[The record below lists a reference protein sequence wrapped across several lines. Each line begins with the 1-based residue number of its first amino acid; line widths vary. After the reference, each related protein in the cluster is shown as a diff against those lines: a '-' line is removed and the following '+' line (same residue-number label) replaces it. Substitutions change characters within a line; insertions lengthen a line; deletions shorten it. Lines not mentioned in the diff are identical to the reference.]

1 MKIDRLIGILTI
13 LLQRE
18 KVTAPELAKRFEV
31 SRRTINRDI
40 EDICKAGIP
49 LVTTQGYGGGIAI
62 AQGYKIEKTFF
73 TQEEL
78 QAVLAGV
85 RGVDSVSASACLESL
100 RDKLAGANPRVE
112 AEDTILIDL
121 SAHDQ
126 ASLAWK
132 IETIRRSIR
141 ARQTLCFS
149 YFYQKGET
157 RRTIE
162 PYRLLFKWSDWYVL
176 GYCLDRQAFR
186 LFKLRRLWALNSQG
200 TPFAPRHIPQ
210 AELDFDRYFQ
220 AEPIHLSALFDTCEK
235 YRLIEEYGV
244 NCFTQGEDGLRFEW
258 DFVSYPNM
266 REWILSFGRRV
277 RVLAPRRLIDDCRRQ
292 AQGMLK
298 LYGGT

>member
-18 KVTAPELAKRFEV
+18 RVTAPELARRFEV

-62 AQGYKIEKTFF
+62 AGGYKIEKTFF
-73 TQEEL
+73 TREEL

-85 RGVDSVSASACLESL
+85 RGMDSVSASACLQPL
-100 RDKLAGANPRVE
+100 RDKLAGAN
-112 AEDTILIDL
+112 AGEDDAILIDL
-121 SAHDQ
+121 SAHDRS
-126 ASLAWK
+126 SLAWK
-132 IETIRRSIR
+132 VETIRQAIR
-141 ARQTLCFS
+141 ARRTISFS
-149 YFYQKGET
+149 YFYQKGEA

-162 PYRLLFKWSDWYVL
+162 PCRLLFKWSDWYVL
-176 GYCLDRQAFR
+176 GYCLGRKAFR
-186 LFKLRRLWALNSQG
+186 LFKLRRLWALDG
-200 TPFAPRHIPQ
+200 EGAPFVPRHIPQ

-220 AEPIHLSALFDTCEK
+220 AQPIHLSAVFDASEK
-235 YRLIEEYGV
+235 YRLIEEYGID
-244 NCFTQGEDGLRFEW
+244 CFTQGEDGLRFEW

-266 REWILSFGRRV
+266 REWILSFGRGV
-277 RVLAPRRLIDDCRRQ
+277 RVLAPQRLIDDCRRQ
-292 AQGMLK
+292 AQGMLE